1 MLPESIPVLKGKAA
15 EQFLEY
21 DAKPL
26 PEKEIETLQEADKFF
41 AKHKP
46 R

>member
-1 MLPESIPVLKGKAA
+1 M
-15 EQFLEY
+15 EY

-26 PEKEIETLQEADKFF
+26 PAKEVETLQEADKFF

>member
-1 MLPESIPVLKGKAA
+1 MLPEPIPVLKGKAA
-15 EQFLEY
+15 EQFFEY

-26 PEKEIETLQEADKFF
+26 PDKEVEALAEADKFF